1 MAGVIWH
8 SVSLTGFGPYA
19 EKTTYTFP
27 AGLGVLVAPNES
39 GKSTLVAGLMAT
51 LYGLPAGGS
60 PRRLR
65 ADPLPPPGPGPRL

>member
-19 EKTTYTFP
+19 RKVTYTFP

-39 GKSTLVAGLMAT
+39 GKSTLVAGLMAV
-51 LYGLPAGGS
+51 LYGLPA
-60 PRRLR
+60 
-65 ADPLPPPGPGPRL
+65 